1 MESSTAQFLMRQFAC
16 VQLPKHNAHDSW
28 VALLK
33 KGRQSAAIWS
43 QRFKK
48 SIPYVTLH
56 VPCKLA
62 IAGGSCVSLSPKWG
76 LAGETQVAVLCPA
89 DCVEGLP

>member
-16 VQLPKHNAHDSW
+16 VQLPN
-28 VALLK
+28 
-33 KGRQSAAIWS
+33 QMIAAQCQQKNTTFS
-43 QRFKK
+43 KEHVYFLQR
-48 SIPYVTLH
+48 L
-56 VPCKLA
+56 
-62 IAGGSCVSLSPKWG
+62 AGGSCVSLSPEWE

>member
-16 VQLPKHNAHDSW
+16 VQLPNKMDTLS
-28 VALLK
+28 V
-33 KGRQSAAIWS
+33 S
-43 QRFKK
+43 QRHQKA
-48 SIPYVTLH
+48 VTPGGDCAYFL
-56 VPCKLA
+56 LLL
-62 IAGGSCVSLSPKWG
+62 AGGSCVSLSPEWE